1 VGGQRPKRGNSL
13 DVFVDGAEALPQIA
27 AAVDSA
33 RSSVWLAG
41 WFFSPEFNL
50 RPDRSQTLR
59 ELFAEAAERVD
70 VRVLPWAGAPLPFF
84 DPDRK
89 DVRTVREALTRGT
102 RSGED
107 LRATS
112 RRRVHDPGVLRES
125 SPFGAAA
132 DLSREPV
139 SLVARDRLG
148 SRRQAPQPAPR
159 QVPLLALLPAR
170 PNNGNDD
177 TRGQLGRLADADGD
191 ADRFLACTLSQHG
204 SGTARP
210 VYVHAKIGIVDD
222 AWLTLGPRI
231 STNTPSSTTPR

>member
-70 VRVLPWAGAPLPFF
+70 VRVLPWAG
-84 DPDRK
+84 
-89 DVRTVREALTRGT
+89 
-102 RSGED
+102 
-107 LRATS
+107 
-112 RRRVHDPGVLRES
+112 
-125 SPFGAAA
+125 AA

-204 SGTARP
+204 SGTARR